1 MQTLTQRA
9 AVYALSIQGLT
20 RCFAA
25 GARPAVMNV
34 SLDVTRGEIVAIL
47 GASGSGKTT
56 LLRMIAGFEPPQ
68 AGSITIGG
76 VEVEGR
82 VSVAPEKR
90 KVGLVFQETTLF
102 PHMTVLDNVMFG
114 LQAGRHHRAEG
125 AEGAAETRARELLAL
140 AGVAGLERRYPH
152 EISGGQA
159 QRVALARALAPAPEI
174 LLLDEPFNNLDAVLK
189 STLTEEL
196 WHLLRRTHTT
206 TILVTHDLGE
216 AFALADRVAVIRDG
230 ELQQIDEPGRLYA
243 CPVNAYVAAFLG
255 RTNLVPARP
264 SCEGCLTELGLV
276 AGASPINHDG
286 RLVVSVRP
294 HDLLL
299 HEGWGAGLCGVRG
312 SVARVVFQ
320 GDRVE
325 VLVTPAADA
334 PEQPLVVSAPVGT
347 CLAEGDQVTVCLRE
361 CPVANAPR
369 PAPAG
374 RRAARAA
381 SAPADASGR

>member
-1 MQTLTQRA
+1 MMQTVDNCA
-9 AVYALSIQGLT
+9 GALSIRGLT

-25 GARPAVMNV
+25 GSRPAVSDV
-34 SLDVTRGEIVAIL
+34 SFDVARGEIVAIL

-56 LLRMIAGFEPPQ
+56 LLRMIAGFESPQ
-68 AGSITIGG
+68 AGSISIGG

-82 VSVAPEKR
+82 MNVAPEKR

-102 PHMTVLDNVMFG
+102 PHMTVLANVLFG
-114 LQAGRHHRAEG
+114 LSVGGRAGRADRA
-125 AEGAAETRARELLAL
+125 AAGESRARELLAL
-140 AGVAGLERRYPH
+140 AGVSGLEGRYPH

-159 QRVALARALAPAPEI
+159 QRVALARALAPAPEL

-189 STLTEEL
+189 RTLTEEL

-206 TILVTHDLGE
+206 TVLVTHDLGE

-276 AGASPINHDG
+276 AGASPISHDG

-299 HEGWGAGLCGVRG
+299 HDGWDAGLCGVRG

-325 VLVTPAADA
+325 VLVTPAAEA
-334 PEQPLVVSAPVGT
+334 PTQPLVVSAPVGT
-347 CLAEGDQVTVCLRE
+347 HLAAGDQVTVCLRE
-361 CPVANAPR
+361 CPVAGVAR
-369 PAPAG
+369 PARPAA
-374 RRAARAA
+374 AARRG
-381 SAPADASGR
+381 APAAIVPAQA